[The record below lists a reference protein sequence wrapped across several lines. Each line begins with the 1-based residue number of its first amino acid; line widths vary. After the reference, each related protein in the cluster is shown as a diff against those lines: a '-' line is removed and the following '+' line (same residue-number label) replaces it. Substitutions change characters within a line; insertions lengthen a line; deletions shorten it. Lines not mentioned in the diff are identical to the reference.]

1 MVRIAEVRSR
11 GCWLAM
17 MVVACCFGTR
27 AAAAQGVGYSR
38 WRIGIGAAFGVPTGW
53 VQVRERAIEGT
64 RLDFRRDLGVR
75 RDHSFHLRMEYRP
88 RPGDGFGITISS
100 WALRGTTIL
109 PTDVIFNGTTLAS
122 GSTLETHT
130 DFPDFIRVDIE
141 GWRRIARLGGR
152 GSLAGSLGLTAVLL
166 TYRMSGTEAPNSAGH
181 ETKEDFV
188 TQELPVPIVGS
199 RLSYPLGGRVALS
212 AVLSG
217 GYLPWVNSL
226 RREGGEVRITQW
238 QADLNVGAESKVGPG
253 TYLVAALRFS
263 DFTQREKSRE
273 DGNDIHLRSTLLV
286 LGIARG
292 F

>member
-1 MVRIAEVRSR
+1 MVIAF
-11 GCWLAM
+11 
-17 MVVACCFGTR
+17 CFGSR
-27 AAAAQGVGYSR
+27 AAMAQGVGYSR
-38 WRIGIGAAFGVPTGW
+38 WRIGIGAAFGAPTGW
-53 VQVRERAIEGT
+53 IQVRERAIEGT

-75 RDHSFHLRMEYRP
+75 RDHSFQLRMEYRP
-88 RPGDGFGITISS
+88 RPDDGFGITISS
-100 WALRGTTIL
+100 WALRGVTIL
-109 PTDVIFNGTTLAS
+109 PAEVIFNGTTLAS

-141 GWRRIARLGGR
+141 GWRRIARPGGR

-166 TYRMSGTEAPNSAGH
+166 TYRMRGTEAPNSVGQ

-188 TQELPVPIVGS
+188 TQELPVPIVGLRLRYPVGS
-199 RLSYPLGGRVALS
+199 RLALS
-212 AVLSG
+212 AALSG

-226 RREGGEVRITQW
+226 RREGGEVRMTQGH
-238 QADLNVGAESKVGPG
+238 ADLDVGTESEVGHA
-253 TYLVAALRFS
+253 THLVAALRFS